1 MPTPGHHA
9 LINNTCTCLP
19 ESKDVIEGKATCRR
33 LPIANWLFYELLGV
47 PNLGHQVLIINVPTC
62 LPESKDVIEVKATCR
77 RCQMVLL

>member
-1 MPTPGHHA
+1 MSYIVTIWFFYELLSVPTPGHHA

-47 PNLGHQVLIINVPTC
+47 PNLGHQVLIINV
-62 LPESKDVIEVKATCR
+62 LAYQRAKMS
-77 RCQMVLL
+77 